1 VQEDPKLDVEGVLG
15 VGGLG
20 LGGYLGLAQSLGK
33 FFSKGVEVVS

>member
-1 VQEDPKLDVEGVLG
+1 
-15 VGGLG
+15 LG

>member
-15 VGGLG
+15 VGG